1 METKG
6 IHTGFW
12 WLNMKRRYSSQVSC
26 INVRIILKW
35 MLENEDSMIWTGY
48 IWLRM
53 EMYVGL
59 L

>member
-1 METKG
+1 MKG
-6 IHTGFW
+6 
-12 WLNMKRRYSSQVSC
+12 RYSSQVSC
-26 INVRIILKW
+26 IDVRIILKW